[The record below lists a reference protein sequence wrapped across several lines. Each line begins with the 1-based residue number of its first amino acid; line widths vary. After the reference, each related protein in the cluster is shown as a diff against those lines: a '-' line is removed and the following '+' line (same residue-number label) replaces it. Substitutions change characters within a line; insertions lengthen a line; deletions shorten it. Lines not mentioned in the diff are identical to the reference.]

1 MIVYL
6 DQKYF
11 DNPEQGNE
19 SHWIRNGLLTTGAL
33 VGAHFGAKAGLF
45 GRHAQQFAG
54 NMHTRIGNKLGWHRM
69 ARSGQDAAAEATA
82 MMKAGITDKAKWASD
97 QARAQAMKDA
107 LKSDDVVKMSAA
119 NKVRELKAG
128 ITANGGASTSSAGKK
143 TQPTTKPPVTPPP
156 YDPGAR
162 SNAGSAPNPVKPVSG
177 GGSPL
182 ALPQARTANSSQAP
196 GSAPNPLALPA
207 HNPANDIQITKID
220 QGVKVKT
227 QPKFSNLVTEDVV
240 PIN

>member
-6 DQKYF
+6 DQKQF

-19 SHWIRNGLLTTGAL
+19 SHWIRNSLLTTGAI
-33 VGAHFGAKAGLF
+33 VGAHFGAKAGMF

-54 NMHTRIGNKLGWHRM
+54 NMHTRIGNKLGWHQM
-69 ARSGQDAAAEATA
+69 ARSGQNAAAEATA

-128 ITANGGASTSSAGKK
+128 INANGGSSARGAGKK
-143 TQPTTKPPVTPPP
+143 TQPTKPPVTPPP
-156 YDPGAR
+156 YNPGAEGAVG
-162 SNAGSAPNPVKPVSG
+162 SNPNPVKPVSG
-177 GGSPL
+177 GGRQL
-182 ALPQARTANSSQAP
+182 ALPPAQAANNSSA
-196 GSAPNPLALPA
+196 ALPA
-207 HNPANDIQITKID
+207 HNQASDITINKID
-220 QGVKVKT
+220 KGVQVKT
-227 QPKFSNLVTEDVV
+227 QPKFSNMVTEDVIPV
-240 PIN
+240 N